1 MVTLSKAPPLSNR
14 RGLFK
19 TFVLVRGS
27 SSGFPQRPEYAK
39 LPLGMGFHDK
49 KKIGLVLS
57 GGGIKAAAFHIGV
70 CLALKE
76 KGFRFIGGPKESV
89 RQKLSKSSDLA
100 IRLYV
105 GSSAGA
111 FVAAILAGGYEP
123 ESLVNAFQLGSG
135 ETPTY
140 DEGDLRFLK
149 PIRYRDIFSVN
160 GRRLLG
166 FIPETVLRRSLVSG
180 GLEALLKNGF
190 KLNGL
195 FTTRGIERYLRKDAL
210 IDNDFSRLGVELYVV
225 ATQLNHTRKA
235 IFGNFQE
242 SYKTQSTKFVNY
254 ASISEA
260 VACSTS
266 LPPVFAPTGVAK
278 SPEKEIFYYDGEI
291 RETLSAHVAADHG
304 CDLVISSYSVQ
315 PYHYT
320 EEMGSLHKYGIPVI
334 INQALY
340 QVIEQKISRHIE
352 WQSNLRQ
359 IYKEL
364 DRYFKDQSLPDT
376 HREKVLEIIRNKVN
390 FKPDVDYVY
399 IHPRPQ
405 NYEMFFVDH
414 FSLNPKI
421 LERIVKIGFKSAL
434 NVLRRYEL

>member
-1 MVTLSKAPPLSNR
+1 MSIRS
-14 RGLFK
+14 
-19 TFVLVRGS
+19 
-27 SSGFPQRPEYAK
+27 
-39 LPLGMGFHDK
+39 K

-76 KGFRFIGGPKESV
+76 KGFKFAGGQKEVV
-89 RQKLSKSSDLA
+89 RQRYPDDEPLV

-111 FVAAILAGGYEP
+111 FVGSILAGGYEP
-123 ESLVNAFQLGSG
+123 ESLVNAFQIGSG
-135 ETPTY
+135 ERPTY
-140 DEGDLRFLK
+140 DVSDLRYLK
-149 PIRYRDIFSVN
+149 PISYRDIFAFN
-160 GRRLLG
+160 GSSLLK
-166 FIPETVLRRSLVSG
+166 FIPDTILRRSLVSG
-180 GLEALLKNGF
+180 GLEALIKNGF

-195 FTTRGIERYLRKDAL
+195 FTTKGLERYLRKEAL

-225 ATQLNHTRKA
+225 ATQLNHSRKA
-235 IFGNFQE
+235 IFGPFPE
-242 SYKTQSTKFVNY
+242 STKTSSTKYVNY
-254 ASISEA
+254 ASISES

-266 LPPVFAPTGVAK
+266 LPPVFAPYGVNK
-278 SPEKEIFYYDGEI
+278 DEQKEIYYYDGEI

-320 EEMGSLHKYGIPVI
+320 EEMGSLHSYGIPVI

-340 QVIEQKISRHIE
+340 QVIEQKISKHIE
-352 WQSNLRQ
+352 WQGNLLQ
-359 IYKEL
+359 IYKDI
-364 DRYFKDQSLPDT
+364 DRYCKDINMPVE
-376 HREKVLEIIRNKVN
+376 HRDKVLEIIRNRVN
-390 FKPDVDYVY
+390 FKPSVDYIY

-414 FSLNPKI
+414 FSLNPQI
-421 LERIVKIGFKSAL
+421 LERIVKIGFKSAI
-434 NVLRRYEL
+434 NVLRRYQI

>member
-1 MVTLSKAPPLSNR
+1 MDI
-14 RGLFK
+14 RG
-19 TFVLVRGS
+19 
-27 SSGFPQRPEYAK
+27 
-39 LPLGMGFHDK
+39 K
-49 KKIGLVLS
+49 KKVGLVLS

-76 KGFRFIGGPKESV
+76 KGFKFAGGHKDTV
-89 RQKLSKSSDLA
+89 RQRFPADQPMT

-111 FVAAILAGGYEP
+111 FVSAILASGYDP

-140 DEGDLRFLK
+140 DEGDLRFLR
-149 PIRYRDIFSVN
+149 PLSYRHIFSMN
-160 GRRLLG
+160 GTRMLR
-166 FIPETVLRRSLVSG
+166 FIPDAILRRSLVSG
-180 GLEALLKNGF
+180 GVEAFLKNGF

-195 FTTRGIERYLRKDAL
+195 FTTKGMENYLRRDAL
-210 IDNDFSRLGVELYVV
+210 IDNEFSRLGVELYVI

-235 IFGNFQE
+235 IFGNFPQK
-242 SYKTQSTKFVNY
+242 SKTTSTMYVND
-254 ASISEA
+254 ATISDA
-260 VACSTS
+260 VAASTS
-266 LPPVFAPTGVAK
+266 LPPVFAPYGIRD
-278 SPEKEIFYYDGEI
+278 SDGKELYYYDGEI

-320 EEMGSLHKYGIPVI
+320 EEMGSLHRYGIPVI

-340 QVIEQKISRHIE
+340 QVIEQKISKHIE

-359 IYKEL
+359 IYKEI
-364 DRYFKDQSLPDT
+364 DRYFKEKNLPAE
-376 HREKVLEIIRNKVN
+376 HREKVLEIIRQKVN
-390 FKPDVDYVY
+390 YRPEVDYIY
-399 IHPRPQ
+399 INPVAQ

-414 FSLNPKI
+414 FSLNPDI
-421 LERIVKIGFKSAL
+421 LERIVRIGFKSTL
-434 NVLRRYEL
+434 NTLRRYNI

>member
-1 MVTLSKAPPLSNR
+1 MENST
-14 RGLFK
+14 
-19 TFVLVRGS
+19 
-27 SSGFPQRPEYAK
+27 
-39 LPLGMGFHDK
+39 LGMDIRAK

-76 KGFRFIGGPKESV
+76 KGFKFAGGHKDTV
-89 RQKLSKSSDLA
+89 RQRFPADQPMTF
-100 IRLYV
+100 RLYV

-111 FVAAILAGGYEP
+111 FVSAVLASGYEP

-140 DEGDLRFLK
+140 DEGDLRFLR
-149 PIRYRDIFSVN
+149 PLSYRHIFSMN
-160 GRRLLG
+160 SSRMLR
-166 FIPETVLRRSLVSG
+166 FIPDAILRRSLVSG
-180 GLEALLKNGF
+180 GVEAFLKNGF

-195 FTTRGIERYLRKDAL
+195 FTTKGIENYLRRDAL
-210 IDNDFSRLGVELYVV
+210 IDNEFSRLGVELYVI

-235 IFGNFQE
+235 IFGNFPQN
-242 SYKTQSTKFVNY
+242 SKTQSTKYVNS

-260 VACSTS
+260 VAASTS
-266 LPPVFAPTGVAK
+266 LPPVFAPYGI
-278 SPEKEIFYYDGEI
+278 SEGEKEIFYYDGEI

-315 PYHYT
+315 PYHFT

-340 QVIEQKISRHIE
+340 QVIEQKISKHIE

-359 IYKEL
+359 IYKEI
-364 DRYFKDQSLPDT
+364 DRYFKEQNFPPEQRD
-376 HREKVLEIIRNKVN
+376 KVLEIIRQKVN
-390 FKPDVDYVY
+390 YRPEVDYIY

-414 FSLNPKI
+414 FSLNPDI
-421 LERIVKIGFKSAL
+421 LERIVRIGFKSTL
-434 NVLRRYEL
+434 NVLRRYNL